1 MANLILHKDGS
12 YNIYT
17 TIAEGA
23 CYESA
28 LTLEQLEEVIHFDH
42 GEQGMRDL
50 PARLERAHKT
60 GCSSMRGETLEECIS
75 CNRAGPNETELSVAE
90 FVAKYLTLPPNPP
103 VKRDCRRSAAVPYLY
118 VGLGWATKG

>member
-1 MANLILHKDGS
+1 MANLILHKDGA

-17 TIAEGA
+17 TVADGA

-28 LTLEQLEEVIHFDH
+28 LTLDDLERVIRFEQ

-90 FVAKYLTLPPNPP
+90 FVAKYLTLPPNARNNRLPEGSP
-103 VKRDCRRSAAVPYLY
+103 VD
-118 VGLGWATKG
+118 

>member
-1 MANLILHKDGS
+1 MANLILHKDGA

-17 TIAEGA
+17 TVADGA

-28 LTLEQLEEVIHFDH
+28 LTLDELKRVVRFEQ

-60 GCSSMRGETLEECIS
+60 GCSSLRGETLEECIL

-90 FVAKYLTLPPNPP
+90 FVAKYMTLPPNAG
-103 VKRDCRRSAAVPYLY
+103 VT
-118 VGLGWATKG
+118 GLAPAKEVTK